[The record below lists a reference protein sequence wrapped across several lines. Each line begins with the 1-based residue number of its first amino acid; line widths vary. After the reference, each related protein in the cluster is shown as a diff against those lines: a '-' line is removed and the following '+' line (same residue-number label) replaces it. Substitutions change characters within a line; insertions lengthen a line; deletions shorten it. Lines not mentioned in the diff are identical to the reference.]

1 MSDDAWFFAG
11 KTAVVT
17 GGASGIGRA
26 VVLQLVRR
34 GARVVSLD
42 IQDQDDGPSR
52 WLRPVRVDLGDVA
65 ALDAVLDELT
75 ETDGPGVDFV
85 CNAAGVS
92 PLGQSVETVVGVDFI
107 ALRRICDRIAPTME
121 EGAAIV
127 NVASVAGVYE
137 AIDEQARA
145 LLADP
150 DPAATMATAKELISD
165 AGRAYAIAK
174 RAVILHTLEVAAAC
188 AARRVRVNATSPH
201 AAATPMH
208 YAIKHREP
216 EMYER
221 AHMTAH
227 FGRWSTVDEQAD
239 AVLFLVGPRS
249 TYITGQNLLVDGG
262 WWAATQ
268 TSEPQLR
275 RLSRD

>member
-26 VVLQLVRR
+26 VVLALVRR
-34 GARVVSLD
+34 GAHVVSLD

-52 WLRPVRVDLGDVA
+52 WLRPVRVDLADLAG
-65 ALDAVLDELT
+65 LDAVLDELT
-75 ETDGPGVDFV
+75 GPTGSGVDFV

-92 PLGQSVETVVGVDFI
+92 PLGQTVETVVGVDFV
-107 ALRRICDRIAPTME
+107 AVRRICDRIAPTME

-127 NVASVAGVYE
+127 NVASVAGVYD
-137 AIDEQARA
+137 AIDDQARA
-145 LLADP
+145 LVADP
-150 DPAATMATAKELISD
+150 DPAVTLATAKELIPD

-174 RAVILHTLEVAAAC
+174 RAVILYTLEVAAAH
-188 AARRVRVNATSPH
+188 AGRRVRVNATSPH

-208 YAIKHREP
+208 YAIKRNEP
-216 EMYER
+216 QMYER
-221 AHMTAH
+221 AGMTAH

-239 AVLFLVGPRS
+239 AVLFLLGPHS
-249 TYITGQNLLVDGG
+249 TYVTGQNLLVDGG

-268 TSEPQLR
+268 TSQPELR

>member
-26 VVLQLVRR
+26 VVLQLVRL
-34 GARVVSLD
+34 GAHVVSLD
-42 IQDQDDGPSR
+42 VQDQDDGPSR
-52 WLRPVRVDLGDVA
+52 WLRPVRVDLGDVG
-65 ALDAVLDELT
+65 ALDTLLDALT
-75 ETDGPGVDFV
+75 HPDGPGVDFV

-92 PLGQSVETVVGVDFI
+92 PLGQTVETVIGVDFI
-107 ALRRICDRIAPTME
+107 AVRRICDRIAPTME
-121 EGAAIV
+121 EGDAIV

-150 DPAATMATAKELISD
+150 DPVATMATAKELIPD

-174 RAVILHTLEVAAAC
+174 RAVILHTLDVAAAH
-188 AARRVRVNATSPH
+188 AARRVRANATSPH

-208 YAIKHREP
+208 YAIKQREP
-216 EMYER
+216 EMYQR
-221 AHMTAH
+221 AGMTAH

-239 AVLFLVGPRS
+239 AVLFLLGPHS

-268 TSEPQLR
+268 TSEPELR
-275 RLSRD
+275 RLGRD

>member
-26 VVLQLVRR
+26 VVLQLIGR
-34 GARVVSLD
+34 GTHVVSLD

-52 WLRPVRVDLGDVA
+52 WLRPVRVDLGEVA

-75 ETDGPGVDFV
+75 ISDGLGIDFV

-92 PLGQSVETVVGVDFI
+92 PLGQTVETVVGVDFI
-107 ALRRICDRIAPTME
+107 AVRRICDRIAPTME
-121 EGAAIV
+121 EGDAIV
-127 NVASVAGVYE
+127 NVASVAGVY
-137 AIDEQARA
+137 DDVDQQARA

-150 DPAATMATAKELISD
+150 DPVVTMATAKELISD

-188 AARRVRVNATSPH
+188 AAQRVRVNATSPH

-208 YAIKHREP
+208 YAIKQREP
-216 EMYER
+216 AMYER
-221 AHMTAH
+221 AAMTAH
-227 FGRWSTVDEQAD
+227 FGRWSTVNEQAD
-239 AVLFLVGPRS
+239 AVLFLLGPHS

-268 TSEPQLR
+268 TTQPELR
-275 RLSRD
+275 RLRRD

>member
-11 KTAVVT
+11 KTALVT

-26 VVLQLVRR
+26 VVLQLIRR
-34 GARVVSLD
+34 GAQVVSLD
-42 IQDQDDGPSR
+42 LQDQDDGPSR
-52 WLRPVRVDLGDVA
+52 LLRPVRVDLGNVT
-65 ALDAVLDELT
+65 ALDALLDELT
-75 ETDGPGVDFV
+75 DRGGPGVDFV

-92 PLGQSVETVVGVDFI
+92 PLGQTVETVVGVDFI
-107 ALRRICDRIAPTME
+107 AVRRICDRIAPTME

-137 AIDEQARA
+137 AIDEPARA

-150 DPAATMATAKELISD
+150 DPVATMVLAKEIIAD
-165 AGRAYAIAK
+165 AGQAYAIAK

-188 AARRVRVNATSPH
+188 AARQVRANSTSPH

-208 YAIKHREP
+208 YAIKQRQP

-221 AHMTAH
+221 AGMTAH

-239 AVLFLVGPRS
+239 AILFLLGPRS
-249 TYITGQNLLVDGG
+249 TYITGQNLMVDGG

-268 TSEPQLR
+268 TSEPELR